1 MALDLD
7 CVLRLIGTVHR
18 EAGQVVWALTPVGRV
33 WTFDALADEILPL
46 TRRDSEATHAATMPR
61 REARRPLEREK
72 GERGMPPPVAVQA
85 GAQRNAGVFDRALS
99 LASGAKA
106 AVSGHTQRRT
116 TADAGGS
123 ALTLRPRL
131 LILDEPSLGL
141 APRVVAEVFGALRTI
156 RERRGLA
163 ILLVEQNAAQALGI
177 VDEVVL
183 LENGRPVF
191 VGRQDDPAIARF
203 IQRAYLG
210 GAGTGANTR

>member
-1 MALDLD
+1 M
-7 CVLRLIGTVHR
+7 
-18 EAGQVVWALTPVGRV
+18 
-33 WTFDALADEILPL
+33 
-46 TRRDSEATHAATMPR
+46 
-61 REARRPLEREK
+61 
-72 GERGMPPPVAVQA
+72 
-85 GAQRNAGVFDRALS
+85 
-99 LASGAKA
+99 
-106 AVSGHTQRRT
+106 
-116 TADAGGS
+116 
-123 ALTLRPRL
+123 
-131 LILDEPSLGL
+131 
-141 APRVVAEVFGALRTI
+141 VAEVFGALRTI